1 MPVAYGLVSDACG
14 ANLGRALQGRSG
26 RRLAPRGREG
36 GPKTAGTNWAR
47 NVAFQARTFAEPAS
61 LSELRA
67 VVADADRARALGTRH
82 SFSPIADTTGT
93 HISLAGLPPL
103 IEIDGAERWVRVG
116 GGVRYTEVGP
126 RLTAAGW
133 ALPNLASLPH
143 ISVAGACATATHGSG
158 DGNGNLATSVSALEI
173 VTATGDLVTMGRDH
187 PDFCGA
193 VVALGRLGIVT
204 ALTLDLV
211 PVFDV
216 SQYVYDDLPDERLD
230 AEFDT
235 ILASGYSVSVF
246 TDLHRNQLWCKR
258 LASDPAPPPEWFGA
272 RAADGPRHPI
282 PGMPV
287 QNCTQ
292 QGGVPGP
299 WHARLPHFRAEFT
312 PSAGAELQ
320 TEYLLPRSR
329 AVAALRAVRELRD
342 QITAVLQICEIRTV
356 AADELWLSPSYR
368 RPTVGVH
375 FTWVDDAA
383 AVAPV
388 VAAVEERLAPFE
400 PRPHWGKVH
409 TVSGKYER
417 LGDFTRLAHEFD
429 PSGKF
434 AQAS

>member
-1 MPVAYGLVSDACG
+1 MASRQPVATRKPLDRVG
-14 ANLGRALQGRSG
+14 AV
-26 RRLAPRGREG
+26 
-36 GPKTAGTNWAR
+36 AGTNWAG
-47 NVAFQARTFAEPAS
+47 NVTFQAKTFAEPPS
-61 LSELRA
+61 LDDLRTL
-67 VVADADRARALGTRH
+67 VANADRVRALGTRH
-82 SFSPIADTTGT
+82 SFSRIADTTGT
-93 HISLAGLPPL
+93 HVSLAGLPPL
-103 IEIDGAERWVRVG
+103 MEIDAAERRVRVG
-116 GGVRYTEVGP
+116 GGVRYTELAP

-143 ISVAGACATATHGSG
+143 ITVAGACASATHGSG
-158 DGNGNLATSVSALEI
+158 DGNGNLATSVAGLEM
-173 VTATGDLVTMGRDH
+173 VTATGDLVTIGREQ

-193 VVALGRLGIVT
+193 VVALGRLGIVS

-211 PVFDV
+211 PSFDI

-230 AEFDT
+230 AEFDA
-235 ILASGYSVSVF
+235 IFASGYSVSVF
-246 TDLHRNQLWCKR
+246 TDLRRNQLWCKR
-258 LASDPAPPPEWFGA
+258 LASDPVPPLEWFGA
-272 RAADGPRHPI
+272 RAADGPRNPV
-282 PGMPV
+282 PGMPA
-287 QNCTQ
+287 QNATE

-320 TEYLLPRSR
+320 TEYLLPRSH
-329 AVAALRAVRELRD
+329 AVAGLQAVRELRD

-356 AADELWLSPSYR
+356 AADELWLSPSYG

-383 AVAPV
+383 AVTPV

-409 TVSGKYER
+409 TMSGRYER
-417 LGDFTRLAHEFD
+417 LADFTRLVHEFD